1 MKKIAIPGRCRCGRA
16 QFVLREE
23 PISFYLCH
31 CTQCQAESGSAF
43 GQTMHVPREAIDCA
57 EGPMREHPI
66 NGAGGRPGVLTHCA
80 DCLTILW
87 AGSDDVPQVRGVNA
101 GSLEDAAGLEPYGNM
116 WTRSARPW
124 APFAPGPRFEQHPGD
139 PLAMIRA
146 WQGRPQ
152 QVPERAGE

>member
-1 MKKIAIPGRCRCGRA
+1 MKQIAVPGRCRCGHS

-43 GQTMHVPREAIDCA
+43 GQTMHVRSEAIDSA
-57 EGPMREHPI
+57 EGPLREHKVDGPE
-66 NGAGGRPGVLTHCA
+66 GRRFVLTYCG
-80 DCLTILW
+80 DCLTNLW
-87 AGSDDVPQVRGVNA
+87 AGDADIPQVRGVNA

-124 APFAPGPRFEQHPGD
+124 AAFAPGPRFEQHPPD

-146 WQGRPQ
+146 WQERP
-152 QVPERAGE
+152 RKAD

>member
-1 MKKIAIPGRCRCGRA
+1 MQKIAVPGRCRCGHS

-43 GQTMHVPREAIDCA
+43 GQTMHVRNEAIDSA
-57 EGPMREHPI
+57 EGPLREHTVEGPEGQRI
-66 NGAGGRPGVLTHCA
+66 RLTYCG
-80 DCLTILW
+80 DCLTNLW
-87 AGSDDVPQVRGVNA
+87 GQNVDIPQVRGVNA

-124 APFAPGPRFEQHPGD
+124 VSFAPGPRFEQHPPD
-139 PLAMIRA
+139 RLAMIRA
-146 WQGRPQ
+146 WQERPQ
-152 QVPERAGE
+152 TAD